1 QNASTRQDART
12 LAEKELR
19 AEKDKHPSVT
29 VDEETITKRAYQN
42 LYNKELEHNQARL
55 GDPMRQ
61 AVTASVAVLSGLAGG
76 DIKAALA
83 NGAAPYLATGLK
95 LITGKDT
102 PSDEQMAVRLL
113 GHAIIGGV
121 VAELNGAPAA
131 GGAVGAASGEVAAI
145 TISKLYFGKPPSEL
159 NESEREQLSGMST
172 IVAALAGS
180 LASGSSAG
188 TIAGAQAG

>member
-1 QNASTRQDART
+1 
-12 LAEKELR
+12 
-19 AEKDKHPSVT
+19 AEKDKHPSLT
-29 VDEETITKRAYQN
+29 VDEETVTKRAYQN
-42 LYNKELEHNQARL
+42 LYNKALEDNDARV

-76 DIKAALA
+76 GDIKAALA

-95 LITGKDT
+95 MVTGEDK

-172 IVAALAGS
+172 IAAALAGS
-180 LASGSSAG
+180 LAS
-188 TIAGAQAG
+188 